1 MSSDN
6 DPLFLFHRWQANLR
20 IPDIE
25 EIKGIPRNPVSH
37 PFIERVIK
45 TTRVE
50 YLDHLLF
57 FNATD
62 LQNKLDQF
70 QQYYNSTRA
79 HSSLEKK
86 TPIEM
91 AKDDCEDK
99 KVVSQDNYR
108 WKTHCRGLYKL
119 PVAA

>member
-1 MSSDN
+1 
-6 DPLFLFHRWQANLR
+6 
-20 IPDIE
+20 
-25 EIKGIPRNPVSH
+25 
-37 PFIERVIK
+37 
-45 TTRVE
+45 
-50 YLDHLLF
+50 LDHLLF

-62 LQNKLDQF
+62 LQNKLDHF

-99 KVVSQDNYR
+99 KVVLLDNYR
-108 WKTHCRGLYKL
+108 WKTDCRGLYKL
-119 PVAA
+119 PVAP